1 MGLDDGSLQPRTER
15 SNRSALIFRMC
26 SWILVIGILGN
37 GTILDES
44 LLFKNNG
51 VTNEF
56 DVDDGDNV
64 GGEGVGDEYG
74 CAIDGWF
81 LGNSIL
87 EEDDGDLECSVW
99 AGCRRRGGKCGRRN
113 ENGAYVVVVVV
124 VRGDDDLTTAAVVA
138 SR

>member
-56 DVDDGDNV
+56 DVDDGDTV
-64 GGEGVGDEYG
+64 GEGVGDEYG
-74 CAIDGWF
+74 CAIDG
-81 LGNSIL
+81 
-87 EEDDGDLECSVW
+87 
-99 AGCRRRGGKCGRRN
+99 
-113 ENGAYVVVVVV
+113 
-124 VRGDDDLTTAAVVA
+124 
-138 SR
+138 